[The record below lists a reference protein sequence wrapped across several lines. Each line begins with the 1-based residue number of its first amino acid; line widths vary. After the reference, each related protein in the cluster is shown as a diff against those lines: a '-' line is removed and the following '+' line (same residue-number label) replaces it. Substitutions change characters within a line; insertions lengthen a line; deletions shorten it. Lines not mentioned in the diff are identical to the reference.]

1 MDDLRSAP
9 PMSRARAIV
18 KLVAREADQPLS
30 AAEIRRRAL
39 QRDPDLA
46 PLTVAI
52 ATADLKL
59 AGKIE
64 VRR

>member
-1 MDDLRSAP
+1 MDDLRTAP
-9 PMSRARAIV
+9 PMARARAIV
-18 KLVAREADQPLS
+18 KRVVREADRPLS
-30 AAEIRRRAL
+30 PAEIRQRAL
-39 QRDPDLA
+39 QQDPDLP

-64 VRR
+64 LRR